1 MKVISNKAFTLI
13 ELLAVI
19 IILAVVAL
27 IATPIVL
34 DVIEDSKLSVG
45 KSEANI
51 VYNGI
56 VNYCLNEEMEAQ
68 LNNNYKKICTS
79 ELDKDDVSNMVNL
92 GSAEIL
98 EIEYTTKLTWLKIK
112 SNGNIYS
119 LKDNKMVE
127 GDLTKPEL
135 PIESKSFAEDS
146 WETISAIVKSGKAK
160 DHYNVGDEK
169 EVTLTGAYAG
179 NYTVRIS
186 NMSTPEECGTKGF
199 SQTACGFVV
208 EFVDIITMYNMN
220 STSTNV
226 GGWPASDMSS
236 FVNNNIYNALSIDL
250 KSAIIDTSSVSGHG
264 NDDSANFLSKDKLYL
279 FSTKEV
285 WGKEGKNNNVN
296 YDSAEAETR
305 QLDYY
310 KNKGVTT
317 DNYSGAIKKYQ
328 DSASNWWLRSSDS
341 RYTNVFYNVT
351 SNGIFDGPWI
361 SENAS
366 RTYGVAPAFRIG

>member
-56 VNYCLNEEMEAQ
+56 VNYCLIEEMEAQ

-135 PIESKSFAEDS
+135 PIESKSFWEDS
-146 WETISAIVKSGKAK
+146 CESISAIV
-160 DHYNVGDEK
+160 
-169 EVTLTGAYAG
+169 
-179 NYTVRIS
+179 
-186 NMSTPEECGTKGF
+186 
-199 SQTACGFVV
+199 
-208 EFVDIITMYNMN
+208 
-220 STSTNV
+220 
-226 GGWPASDMSS
+226 
-236 FVNNNIYNALSIDL
+236 
-250 KSAIIDTSSVSGHG
+250 
-264 NDDSANFLSKDKLYL
+264 
-279 FSTKEV
+279 
-285 WGKEGKNNNVN
+285 
-296 YDSAEAETR
+296 
-305 QLDYY
+305 
-310 KNKGVTT
+310 
-317 DNYSGAIKKYQ
+317 
-328 DSASNWWLRSSDS
+328 
-341 RYTNVFYNVT
+341 
-351 SNGIFDGPWI
+351 
-361 SENAS
+361 
-366 RTYGVAPAFRIG
+366 

>member
-285 WGKEGKNNNVN
+285 
-296 YDSAEAETR
+296 
-305 QLDYY
+305 
-310 KNKGVTT
+310 
-317 DNYSGAIKKYQ
+317 
-328 DSASNWWLRSSDS
+328 
-341 RYTNVFYNVT
+341 
-351 SNGIFDGPWI
+351 
-361 SENAS
+361 
-366 RTYGVAPAFRIG
+366 